1 MKIKLTTA
9 GICFQ
14 GSTAFL
20 SHMYKC
26 SFTYKKNPYSS
37 VEQGLQHQ
45 HAECEGD
52 DEIAKAI
59 MGIHD
64 PYGYKDLVAKLP
76 KSEKWAGMGSKVAWE
91 LNDAKFS
98 QNPELKTKLIA
109 TAPHKLI
116 EATLNSE
123 WGGACHFGSDVY
135 DQGQVPGKNI
145 CGERLT
151 DYRNSRNV

>member
-1 MKIKLTTA
+1 MA
-9 GICFQ
+9 
-14 GSTAFL
+14 
-20 SHMYKC
+20 
-26 SFTYKKNPYSS
+26 P
-37 VEQGLQHQ
+37 
-45 HAECEGD
+45 
-52 DEIAKAI
+52 
-59 MGIHD
+59 
-64 PYGYKDLVAKLP
+64 
-76 KSEKWAGMGSKVAWE
+76 KVAWE

-145 CGERLT
+145 CSEQLT
-151 DYRNSRNV
+151 DYRNGIIAEMSDYTML